1 MSEYAIPRAG
11 QELYQCSRTD
21 KYQLK
26 ALHHFEQFVRHI
38 PYQTVASISFVN
50 SEHRDKTCGSHL
62 DHARVES
69 VHDQSGYNPVNRAPR
84 QTFTLEGHQ

>member
-38 PYQTVASISFVN
+38 PCQTVASISFVN
-50 SEHRDKTCGSHL
+50 FENVETKHVGHTWTKPGRIRFTINQVTIRSTEHQDRHSL
-62 DHARVES
+62 
-69 VHDQSGYNPVNRAPR
+69 
-84 QTFTLEGHQ
+84 